1 MDALATGDMQVLGRL
16 PEASNLALLAEVAT
30 DEGPIRCIYKPI
42 AGERP
47 LWDFPGAAL
56 AAREVLTAQAAACF
70 GWDLIP
76 ATVWRDD
83 GPFGAGMCQEWV
95 ESVDGPPVALF
106 ARGAVPEGWRDVAEG
121 VDSLGAPVVL
131 AHEVSDPMAQ
141 VVVLDALVNNADRKG
156 GHVLRRPDGR
166 VAAIDH
172 GVTFHAENKLRTVL
186 WGWAGMPIPESLLG
200 QVSDGAA
207 AFTTLV
213 QEWGTGTAQGT
224 WQGSAQG
231 SAHLSEAEV
240 RAATDRL
247 ESLLREAAFP
257 MPTADWPALPWPPM

>member
-1 MDALATGDMQVLGRL
+1 MTQPVDALATGDLHVIGRL
-16 PEASNLALLAEVAT
+16 TEASNMALLADVVT
-30 DEGPIRCIYKPI
+30 DEGPIRCIYKPV

-56 AAREVLTAQAAACF
+56 AAREVLTAKAAECF

-95 ESVDGPPVALF
+95 DSVDTAPVALF
-106 ARGAVPEGWRDVAEG
+106 TPGEVPEGWRDVAEG
-121 VDSLGAPVVL
+121 LDSSGAPILL
-131 AHEVSDPMAQ
+131 AHEASEPMAQ
-141 VVVLDALVNNADRKG
+141 MVVLDALVNNADRKG

-207 AFTTLV
+207 AFAALV
-213 QEWGTGTAQGT
+213 QEWGTHPAP
-224 WQGSAQG
+224 G
-231 SAHLSEAEV
+231 SAHLSDAEV

-247 ESLLREAAFP
+247 ESLQRDGTFP
-257 MPTADWPALPWPPM
+257 MPGANWPALPWPPM